1 MIQLIPQL
9 RILLACKPI
18 DFRNGIDGLAALCK
32 RELAEDPFSGALY
45 VFRNRRGT
53 ALKMLCYDG
62 VGFWLVTRRLSQGR
76 IRWWPEDQDAM
87 LQPFEAQQLS
97 VLLTMVCPIR
107 PASRQPGGSCPAL
120 KLKPPMIPFPFS
132 CNSTA
137 NTDPDYFAR
146 PFCCE

>member
-9 RILLACKPI
+9 RILLACKPV

-32 RELAEDPFSGALY
+32 RELAEDPFSGTLY

-76 IRWWPEDQDAM
+76 IRWWPDDQDAM
-87 LQPFEAQQLS
+87 LHPFEAQQLS
-97 VLLTMVCPIR
+97 VLIYNGLPDQAGFA
-107 PASRQPGGSCPAL
+107 PAWRKLPGVETQAASDSVPVL
-120 KLKPPMIPFPFS
+120 L
-132 CNSTA
+132 
-137 NTDPDYFAR
+137 
-146 PFCCE
+146 

>member
-9 RILLACKPI
+9 RILLACKPV

-76 IRWWPEDQDAM
+76 IRWWPEDQDAI

-97 VLLTMVCPIR
+97 VLLYNGLPDHAGFA
-107 PASRQPGGSCPAL
+107 PAWRKLPDVETQAASNSVPAL
-120 KLKPPMIPFPFS
+120 L
-132 CNSTA
+132 
-137 NTDPDYFAR
+137 
-146 PFCCE
+146 